1 MKGNQQMKNAHCKFA
16 IVAGALTLL
25 TIAIPLAAHHGTG
38 ISYDTAK
45 RFEVKAVITEFRY
58 SNPHPQLF
66 FDVTDEKG
74 NVAHW
79 TAEMGTDI
87 QQLQRAGWTR
97 ARSLEALKAGAVV
110 TLLIYPSKAGGPF
123 GLIRGA
129 KNEKGQSIMA
139 LDAALGAG
147 Q

>member
-1 MKGNQQMKNAHCKFA
+1 MKNAHCRFA
-16 IVAGALTLL
+16 IVAAALTLF
-25 TIAIPLAAHHGTG
+25 TFAIPLAAHHGTG
-38 ISYDTAK
+38 IQYDTAK

-58 SNPHPQLF
+58 TNPHPQLF

-87 QQLQRAGWTR
+87 QQLQRSGWSK
-97 ARSLEALKAGAVV
+97 ARSLEALKAGTMV

-123 GLIRGA
+123 GLVRGM
-129 KNEKGQSIMA
+129 KNEKGESILA
-139 LDAALGAG
+139 LDAPFGG
-147 Q
+147 GRGE